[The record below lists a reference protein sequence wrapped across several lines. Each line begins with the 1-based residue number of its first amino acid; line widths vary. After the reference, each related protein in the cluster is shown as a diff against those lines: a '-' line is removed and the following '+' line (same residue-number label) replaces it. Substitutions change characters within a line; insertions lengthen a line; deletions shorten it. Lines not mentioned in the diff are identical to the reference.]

1 MHITQD
7 VSNLIQVALDEDIPT
22 YDVTTRGLFPQ
33 SSLGTARIV
42 SKENGVLAGM
52 SVAFNVC
59 KLVDPKLEYMFVK
72 NDGDNIGPS
81 FTDGDFDN
89 IAVIKGSINSMMLA
103 ERTILNFLQHLSGVA
118 TLTRNYV
125 DAVEGTGV
133 TIVDTRKT
141 IPGMRRLEKE
151 AVRIGGGKNLRM
163 SLSDGILIKD
173 NHIRAAKNIEL
184 DLVSIV
190 KTLRN
195 NMSHTLKIEIEV
207 TNLEEVELAIIA
219 KADGVLLDNMDI
231 ETTKKAVSLCKG
243 KVFTEASG
251 NMDLEKVRR
260 VAETGVDLISVG
272 ALTHSVRALDLSF
285 KLI

>member
-1 MHITQD
+1 
-7 VSNLIQVALDEDIPT
+7 
-22 YDVTTRGLFPQ
+22 
-33 SSLGTARIV
+33 
-42 SKENGVLAGM
+42 
-52 SVAFNVC
+52 
-59 KLVDPKLEYMFVK
+59 MFIRVR
-72 NDGDNIGPS
+72 D
-81 FTDGDFDN
+81 
-89 IAVIKGSINSMMLA
+89 

-151 AVRIGGGKNLRM
+151 AVRIGGGKNHRM

-184 DLVSIV
+184 DLDGIV

-219 KADGVLLDNMDI
+219 KADGFLLDNMDI
-231 ETTKKAVSLCKG
+231 KTTKKAVSLCKG

>member
-1 MHITQD
+1 MILD
-7 VSNLIQVALDEDIPT
+7 FEPGDKVINPNNKDWGIGQVQSIIKEK
-22 YDVTTRGLFPQ
+22 VTVNF
-33 SSLGTARIV
+33 
-42 SKENGVLAGM
+42 ENVG
-52 SVAFNVC
+52 
-59 KLVDPKLEYMFVK
+59 KK
-72 NDGDNIGPS
+72 
-81 FTDGDFDN
+81 
-89 IAVIKGSINSMMLA
+89 VIN
-103 ERTILNFLQHLSGVA
+103 
-118 TLTRNYV
+118 
-125 DAVEGTGV
+125 
-133 TIVDTRKT
+133 
-141 IPGMRRLEKE
+141 
-151 AVRIGGGKNLRM
+151 
-163 SLSDGILIKD
+163 
-173 NHIRAAKNIEL
+173 AKNIEL

>member
-7 VSNLIQVALDEDIPT
+7 VYNLIQVALNEDIPT
-22 YDVTTRGLFPQ
+22 YDVTTRGLIPEGNI
-33 SSLGTARIV
+33 GTARIV
-42 SKENGVLAGM
+42 SKENGTLAGM
-52 SVAFNVC
+52 TVASNVC

-89 IAVIKGSINSMMLA
+89 IAVVKGSINSMMLA
-103 ERTILNFLQHLSGVA
+103 ERTILNFLQHLSGIA

-125 DAVEGTGV
+125 DAVEETGV

-151 AVRIGGGKNLRM
+151 AVRIGGAMNHRM

-173 NHIRAAKNIEL
+173 NHIRAAKYIGL
-184 DLVSIV
+184 DLVEIV

-195 NMSHTLKIEIEV
+195 NISHTLKIEIEV
-207 TNLEEVELAIIA
+207 TSLEELELAIIA
-219 KADGVLLDNMDI
+219 KVDGVLLDNMDI
-231 ETTKKAVSLCKG
+231 ETIKKSVDLCKG

-251 NMDLEKVRR
+251 NMNLENVRH
-260 VAETGVDLISVG
+260 VAQTGVDMISVG
-272 ALTHSVRALDLSF
+272 ALTHSVKALDLSF

>member
-1 MHITQD
+1 MGGYI
-7 VSNLIQVALDEDIPT
+7 LAL
-22 YDVTTRGLFPQ
+22 
-33 SSLGTARIV
+33 
-42 SKENGVLAGM
+42 LAA
-52 SVAFNVC
+52 S
-59 KLVDPKLEYMFVK
+59 
-72 NDGDNIGPS
+72 
-81 FTDGDFDN
+81 
-89 IAVIKGSINSMMLA
+89 
-103 ERTILNFLQHLSGVA
+103 LNFLQHLSGVA

-151 AVRIGGGKNLRM
+151 AVRIGGGKNHRM

-184 DLVSIV
+184 DLVGIV

-195 NMSHTLKIEIEV
+195 NVSHTLKIEIEV

-231 ETTKKAVSLCKG
+231 ETTKKAVNLCKG
-243 KVFTEASG
+243 KVFIEASG
-251 NMDLEKVRR
+251 NMDLEKVRC
-260 VAETGVDLISVG
+260 VAQTGVDMISVG

>member
-1 MHITQD
+1 M
-7 VSNLIQVALDEDIPT
+7 
-22 YDVTTRGLFPQ
+22 
-33 SSLGTARIV
+33 
-42 SKENGVLAGM
+42 
-52 SVAFNVC
+52 
-59 KLVDPKLEYMFVK
+59 
-72 NDGDNIGPS
+72 
-81 FTDGDFDN
+81 
-89 IAVIKGSINSMMLA
+89 
-103 ERTILNFLQHLSGVA
+103 SGVA

-151 AVRIGGGKNLRM
+151 AVRIGGGKNHRM